1 MFKGKKNNYKRIEER
16 EIIRVK
22 IRNKAKKGEK

>member
-16 EIIRVK
+16 EILRVK